1 MPEQN
6 DDKLLDHSYDG
17 IQEYDN
23 PLPRWWVWIFWATVI
38 WAPFYYFL
46 PEPFGEGPGNVAQYE
61 ADVAKYAAERP
72 PSALASAISDE
83 ELEELAD
90 DDDALAEGKTVFTA
104 NCAACHRADGG
115 GLIGPNLTDDA
126 WIHGGSPSQVHNTIA
141 VGVLAK
147 GMPPWERILKP
158 GQLNHVTAYVLS
170 LRGSNPPDAKAQ
182 EGPVPVDGAAPPAAS
197 VAPPAPTSDK

>member
-1 MPEQN
+1 MANQP

-23 PLPRWWVWIFWATVI
+23 PMPRWWVWVFWATIIFV
-38 WAPFYYFL
+38 PLYYVL
-46 PEPFGEGPGNVAQYE
+46 PSPFGEGEGKIAQYE
-61 ADVAKYAAERP
+61 ADMAAHASTQATATGPTVTDEQLLQLVADRG
-72 PSALASAISDE
+72 ALAD
-83 ELEELAD
+83 
-90 DDDALAEGKTVFTA
+90 GKTVFDA

-126 WIHGGSPSQVHNTIA
+126 WIHGGAPTAVHQTIA

-158 GQLNHVTAYVLS
+158 EQLNHVTAYVLS
-170 LRGSNPPDAKAQ
+170 LKGTNPPNPKAP
-182 EGPVPVDGAAPPAAS
+182 EGPAAAAAP
-197 VAPPAPTSDK
+197 APSTGT

>member
-38 WAPFYYFL
+38 WAPIYYVL
-46 PEPFGEGPGNVAQYE
+46 PVPFGEGPGKVALYE
-61 ADVAKYAAERP
+61 ADVAKNAAQQP
-72 PSALASAISDE
+72 AGAVAVVSDE
-83 ELEELAD
+83 ELEELAE
-90 DDDALAEGKTVFTA
+90 DDDAIEEGKVVYAA

-115 GLIGPNLTDDA
+115 GLIGPNLTDDS
-126 WIHGGSPSQVHNTIA
+126 WIHGGSPSQVHNTIS

-158 GQLNHVTAYVLS
+158 EQLNNVTAYVIS
-170 LRGSNPPDAKAQ
+170 LQGSNPPDAKAP
-182 EGPVPVDGAAPPAAS
+182 EG
-197 VAPPAPTSDK
+197 PAPTAPATAAPTSGM